1 MYSLMFLAFGLA
13 QAALFVWLLRIW
25 RSTGAKVAAVVL
37 FPQFFL
43 IWDNLR
49 VASGIVLGFGDL
61 LYALSWPA
69 FWAHWLSGCW
79 LIIAAGSVLRL
90 AGFEFA
96 RSRWV
101 MGAFCTL
108 TAALV
113 VHDLPL
119 FWTKGLYPVCEFD
132 LIRYSGSVTEANRCS
147 PDQSL
152 VSGEFPIAPVVT
164 CFVVIGTGI
173 ALWVRRGFPWM
184 AVGGTVM
191 LLTAAVPALNRHRL
205 DNLGEVFI
213 TGGTI
218 LAIWT
223 FTRGIPRTSS
233 ARAPQDPARRDRAA
247 SRTRATTAD
256 PGG

>member
-1 MYSLMFLAFGLA
+1 MYSLMFLGFGLA
-13 QAALFVWLLRIW
+13 QIALFVWLARVYLN
-25 RSTGAKVAAVVL
+25 TGATAAAVIL

-49 VASGIVLGFGDL
+49 VAAGIVIGFGDF
-61 LYALSWPA
+61 LYTLTWPA

-79 LIIAAGSVLRL
+79 LIIASGSILRL

-101 MGAFCTL
+101 MGGFCLLAT
-108 TAALV
+108 ALV
-113 VHDLPL
+113 LHDLPL
-119 FWTKGLYPVCEFD
+119 FWTKEIYPVCEFD

-147 PDQSL
+147 PDQAL
-152 VSGEFPIAPVVT
+152 VAGEFPIAPVVT

-184 AVGGTVM
+184 AIGGIVM

-213 TGGTI
+213 KGG
-218 LAIWT
+218 AIWAIW
-223 FTRGIPRTSS
+223 FLTRGRYSKDTLRVSPPS
-233 ARAPQDPARRDRAA
+233 QA
-247 SRTRATTAD
+247 SLQNL
-256 PGG
+256 

>member
-1 MYSLMFLAFGLA
+1 MFLGFGLA
-13 QAALFVWLLRIW
+13 QIALFVWLVRVYLD
-25 RSTGAKVAAVVL
+25 TGANAAAVIL

-49 VASGIVLGFGDL
+49 VAAGIVIGFGDF
-61 LYALSWPA
+61 LYTLTWPA

-79 LIIAAGSVLRL
+79 LIIASGSILRL

-101 MGAFCTL
+101 MGGFCLLAT
-108 TAALV
+108 ALV
-113 VHDLPL
+113 LHDLPL
-119 FWTKGLYPVCEFD
+119 FWTKEIYPVCEYD

-147 PDQSL
+147 PDQAL
-152 VSGEFPIAPVVT
+152 VKGEFPLAPVIT
-164 CFVVIGTGI
+164 CFIVIGTGI
-173 ALWVRRGFPWM
+173 ALWIRKGIPWM

-213 TGGTI
+213 KGGTI
-218 LAIWT
+218 LAVWFLI
-223 FTRGIPRTSS
+223 RKAGAQAPRDQAPRDQAAHQTPATS
-233 ARAPQDPARRDRAA
+233 
-247 SRTRATTAD
+247 
-256 PGG
+256 